1 MDEALAEINRQSNV
15 IGAALAAADALAAG
29 KSIEPGGPIAEVLA
43 RAVAEY
49 RAAQR

>member
-1 MDEALAEINRQSNV
+1 MEEQLAMINRQSNV

-29 KSIEPGGPIAEVLA
+29 KSIESGSPIAESLL

-49 RAAQR
+49 RQSQG